1 MTNRWSQLHEE
12 IEAHTQ
18 HLATLTQAA
27 APTLGE
33 TFGIG
38 TDTAAQMLITFG
50 ENAERVHSEAAFA
63 LDEWG
68 LSDSSLVGQNAAPPL
83 KPRRQ
88 PLLQCCFVS
97 RRHGANAVA

>member
-1 MTNRWSQLHEE
+1 MANRWSQLHEE

-27 APTLGE
+27 APTLVE
-33 TFGIG
+33 AFGIG
-38 TDTAAQMLITFG
+38 TDTAAEMLITFG
-50 ENAERVHSEAAFA
+50 KNAERVHSEAANA
-63 LDEWG
+63 LMCG
-68 LSDSSLVGQNAAPPL
+68 VCDSSLVGQNAAPPL

-97 RRHGANAVA
+97 RRHCANAVA